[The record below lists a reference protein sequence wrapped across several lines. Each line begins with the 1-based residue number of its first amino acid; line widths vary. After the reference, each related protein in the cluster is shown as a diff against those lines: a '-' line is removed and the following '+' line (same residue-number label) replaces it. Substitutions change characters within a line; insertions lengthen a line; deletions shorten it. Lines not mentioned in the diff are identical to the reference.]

1 MQKPPPG
8 GVLQPNE
15 VLTTEGDV
23 DPELE
28 ISTPG
33 RRWAREVVRALVD
46 LLPPYEESMGAAL
59 IAEAAGG
66 RMTGPLGSRI
76 KKETA
81 RYVDA
86 TFTPLLG

>member
-1 MQKPPPG
+1 MPY
-8 GVLQPNE
+8 E
-15 VLTTEGDV
+15 VLTAEGV
-23 DPELE
+23 AHPELE

-33 RRWAREVVRALVD
+33 RRWAGRVVEQLLA
-46 LLPPYEESMGAAL
+46 LLPAHEDEIGAAL

-66 RMTGPLGSRI
+66 RMTGPLGWRI

-86 TFTPLLG
+86 TFNPL